1 MARSR
6 VGVVVALAAAL
17 LGSVCVGWWVGGTVA
32 RPTPATVI
40 RAIDGDT
47 VVVRTSSGRT
57 ETVRLLGVDTP
68 ETHDPR
74 KPVQCFGPEAAA
86 YTARALTGRAIR
98 LELDVE
104 ARDKYGRLLAYIHL
118 GRERYND
125 RLLKLGYARLLVIPP
140 NGAHA
145 RTMLREEITAR
156 AAGLGLWAA
165 CEGG

>member
-6 VGVVVALAAAL
+6 VGVVAVSAAAL
-17 LGSVCVGWWVGGTVA
+17 LGTVCVGWWVGGTVA

-57 ETVRLLGVDTP
+57 ETVRLLGIDTP

-86 YTARALTGRAIR
+86 YTKRELTGRAVR
-98 LELDVE
+98 LQPDLG
-104 ARDKYGRLLAYIHL
+104 ARGNDGRPLAHL
-118 GRERYND
+118 
-125 RLLKLGYARLLVIPP
+125 
-140 NGAHA
+140 
-145 RTMLREEITAR
+145 
-156 AAGLGLWAA
+156 
-165 CEGG
+165 